1 MYFCLIHLL
10 QELYTGNTVFIQS
23 YTITPV
29 LLLWPV
35 EACSLFHPGLAS
47 LYAHPQR
54 ISEVFVDGMTTVNF
68 YIQFSVECHGMEHA
82 YGVTACITG
91 ISSVYEFTS
100 VMTLMLQY
108 GTAKRMTLVSCY

>member
-1 MYFCLIHLL
+1 MFPYSHTPSLQYFC
-10 QELYTGNTVFIQS
+10 S
-23 YTITPV
+23 
-29 LLLWPV
+29 WPV

-54 ISEVFVDGMTTVNF
+54 ISEVLVDGMTTVNF
-68 YIQFSVECHGMEHA
+68 YIQFSVECYGIEHA

-100 VMTLMLQY
+100 VMALMLQY
-108 GTAKRMTLVSCY
+108 GIAKRMTLVSCY